1 MDDPISRQVLKRA
14 MYHEAFEVVSE
25 MQKWD
30 GGCWIRYEL
39 VEKIV
44 DSMPSVQPKQKTGR
58 WIYGQD
64 ELFVSCSE
72 CGMETTRNEIRGIAL
87 FGKDEPK
94 FCPNCGAKMERENSK
109 SNE

>member
-1 MDDPISRQVLKRA
+1 MPRYIDADMLWDKISRAYQFEDRRGVLGYVKQCLN
-14 MYHEAFEVVSE
+14 EAHTADVQEV
-25 MQKWD
+25 KH
-30 GGCWIRYEL
+30 G
-39 VEKIV
+39 K
-44 DSMPSVQPKQKTGR
+44 

-64 ELFVSCSE
+64 EIFVSCSE